1 MRCAIIKGIT
11 QMTKINPTRLYS
23 QLVKL
28 KTFEERFEYLKLSN
42 VVAENTF
49 GFDRYLNQK
58 FYKST
63 EWKDLRNYIISRDLG
78 CDLGVDG
85 YYLDKK
91 DIVIHHMNPIC
102 PDDFYEKTKFLMDPE
117 YLICCSHNTHRAIH
131 YGSELSKREF
141 DVRAPN
147 DQCPWK

>member
-1 MRCAIIKGIT
+1 MA
-11 QMTKINPTRLYS
+11 MTNQPIRLYS
-23 QLVKL
+23 QLEKL
-28 KTFEERFEYLKLSN
+28 KTFDERFEYLKLN
-42 VVAENTF
+42 GVVADSTF

-85 YYLDKK
+85 YYLDKRN
-91 DIVIHHMNPIC
+91 IVIHHMNPVC

-131 YGSELSKREF
+131 YGTDLIKQ
-141 DVRAPN
+141 DPLVRTPN

>member
-1 MRCAIIKGIT
+1 MKT
-11 QMTKINPTRLYS
+11 SQPVRLYS
-23 QLVKL
+23 QLAKL
-28 KTFEERFEYLKLSN
+28 KTFNERFEYLKLDG
-42 VVAENTF
+42 VVAESTF

-85 YYLDKK
+85 YYLDKNN
-91 DIVIHHMNPIC
+91 IVIHHINPIC

-131 YGSELSKREF
+131 YGTELVNYNLVS
-141 DVRAPN
+141 RALN